1 MTATQG
7 VAAAM
12 YRVYNFS
19 PGPAVLPTAVLEQAQ
34 EELLNWRDS
43 GMSVMEVS
51 HRGKDFVELAAHAE
65 STFRRLLEI
74 PDNYRV
80 LFLQGGA
87 TLQFAAVPMNLA
99 GPDGRADY
107 VLTGN
112 WGTKASNEAAR
123 YLRVNIAASAK
134 ESSFTTIP
142 DPATWS
148 VTDDAA
154 YLHYTPNET
163 IYGVEFHDIPAVSDA
178 PLVVDMSS
186 TILSRSIDVS
196 RFGVIYAGAQ
206 KNIGPAGLTLVI
218 VRDDL
223 LDQARAETPS
233 VVNYRVMADSDS
245 MSNTP
250 PTLAW
255 YLASLVFDWLEE
267 QGGLTVIGDTN
278 ERKSA
283 KLYAAIDDSNF
294 YANPVTPA
302 HRSWMNIPFTLADP
316 VLDAKFL
323 EESAAAGLANLK
335 GHRSVGGM
343 RASIYN
349 AMPQVGVDALVS
361 FMTDFE
367 NRHG

>member
-12 YRVYNFS
+12 YRVFNFS

-43 GMSVMEVS
+43 GMSVMEIS
-51 HRGKDFVELAAHAE
+51 HRSKEFMELAARAE
-65 STFRRLLEI
+65 STLRRLLEI
-74 PDNYRV
+74 TDNYRV

-99 GPDGRADY
+99 GPDANADY

-112 WGTKASNEAAR
+112 WGMKACKEAAR
-123 YLRVNIAASAK
+123 YLNVNVAASA
-134 ESSFTTIP
+134 EHTNFTTIP

-148 VTDDAA
+148 VSDDAA

-186 TILSRSIDVS
+186 TILSRPIDVS

-218 VRDDL
+218 VREDL
-223 LDQARAETPS
+223 LDKARAETPS

-255 YLASLVFDWLEE
+255 YLASLVFDWLEA
-267 QGGLTVIGDTN
+267 QGGLTVMAERN
-278 ERKSA
+278 QRKSA
-283 KLYAAIDDSNF
+283 KLYAAIDGSDF
-294 YANPVTPA
+294 YSNPVVPA
-302 HRSWMNIPFTLADP
+302 HRSWMNVPFTLADP
-316 VLDAKFL
+316 ALDAKFL

-349 AMPQVGVDALVS
+349 AFPEAGVDALVD

-367 NRHG
+367 TRHG

>member
-1 MTATQG
+1 
-7 VAAAM
+7 M
-12 YRVYNFS
+12 YRVLNFS
-19 PGPAVLPTAVLEQAQ
+19 PGPAVLPTAVLEKAQ

-43 GMSVMEVS
+43 GMSVMEIS
-51 HRGKDFVELAAHAE
+51 HRSKDFIELAAHAE
-65 STFRRLLEI
+65 STLRRLLEV

-99 GPDGRADY
+99 GREASADY

-123 YLRVNIAASAK
+123 YLHVNIAASAK
-134 ESSFTTIP
+134 ETNFTTIP
-142 DPATWS
+142 DPGDWS
-148 VTDDAA
+148 VSDDAA

-163 IYGVEFHDIPAVSDA
+163 IYGVEFHDIPSVSDA

-186 TILSRSIDVS
+186 TILSRPLDVS

-218 VRDDL
+218 VREDL
-223 LDQARAETPS
+223 LDRARAETPS

-245 MSNTP
+245 MFNTP

-267 QGGLTVIGDTN
+267 QGGLVAMAKRN
-278 ERKSA
+278 QHKST
-283 KLYAAIDDSNF
+283 KLYAAIDSSDF
-294 YANPVTPA
+294 YSNPVAPA
-302 HRSWMNIPFTLADP
+302 HRSWMNIPFTLADSA
-316 VLDAKFL
+316 LDARFL
-323 EESAAAGLANLK
+323 EDSAAAGLANLK

-343 RASIYN
+343 RASVYN
-349 AMPQVGVDALVS
+349 ALPEAGVDALVD

-367 NRHG
+367 TRHG

>member
-1 MTATQG
+1 
-7 VAAAM
+7 M
-12 YRVYNFS
+12 YRVVNFS
-19 PGPAVLPTAVLEQAQ
+19 PGPAVLPTAVLEKAQ
-34 EELLNWRDS
+34 EELLSWRDS
-43 GMSVMEVS
+43 GMSVMEIS
-51 HRGKDFVELAAHAE
+51 HRSKDFIELAAHAE
-65 STFRRLLEI
+65 STLRRLLEV

-99 GPDGRADY
+99 GPDAKADY

-112 WGTKASNEAAR
+112 WGTKAYNEAAR
-123 YLRVNIAASAK
+123 YLNVNIAASA
-134 ESSFTTIP
+134 EDTSFTTIP

-186 TILSRSIDVS
+186 TILSRPLDVS

-223 LDQARAETPS
+223 LYKARAETPT
-233 VVNYRVMADSDS
+233 VLNYRVMADSDS

-267 QGGLTVIGDTN
+267 QGGLHVMADRN
-278 ERKSA
+278 QRKSA
-283 KLYAAIDDSNF
+283 TLYAAIDASDF
-294 YANPVTPA
+294 YSNPVAPA

-316 VLDAKFL
+316 ALDAKFL

-349 AMPQVGVDALVS
+349 AIPQAGVDALVD

-367 NRHG
+367 NRYG